1 MMLLTAL
8 GEPISRIVTGS
19 RSSGGGGSATGTVAV
34 AVSVAGGLARK
45 FLYISIIR
53 LFTGWIADNR
63 QQHYLTAV

>member
-8 GEPISRIVTGS
+8 GEPISRILTGS
-19 RSSGGGGSATGTVAV
+19 RSGCGGSATGTVAV
-34 AVSVAGGLARK
+34 ALSVAGGLARK
-45 FLYISIIR
+45 FFGISMIR

>member
-8 GEPISRIVTGS
+8 GEPISRILTGS
-19 RSSGGGGSATGTVAV
+19 RSGYGGSATGTVAV

-45 FLYISIIR
+45 FFGISIIR